1 VRDFPSLDVCTNPS
15 IMSCVDALR
24 IDLILTPVKAGL
36 GWDGSIM
43 HAAQTHREISPIPV
57 S

>member
-1 VRDFPSLDVCTNPS
+1 
-15 IMSCVDALR
+15 MSCVDALR

-36 GWDGSIM
+36 GCDGSIM
-43 HAAQTHREISPIPV
+43 RAAQTHREISPIAV